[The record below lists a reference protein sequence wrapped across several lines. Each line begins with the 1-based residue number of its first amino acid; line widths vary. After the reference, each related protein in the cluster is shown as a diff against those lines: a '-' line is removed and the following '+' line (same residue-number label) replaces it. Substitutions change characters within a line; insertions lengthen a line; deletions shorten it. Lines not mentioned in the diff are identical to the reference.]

1 MKGSAPYI
9 QRRGFNLTFRIS
21 VPNDLRKTLGLREI
35 TRALPTSDRNVAVP
49 MALSLAHQAKLHFL
63 RLRQRMKKPNTTDEH
78 LDLGYTLELRF
89 DEAGQPTFM
98 KVEAEPHEQDAVNA
112 VVREVLAVRK
122 APDAAES
129 RKSPPR
135 FDTSKNETPMLSEVI
150 NSFLD
155 GYHKSKKPAMFKKH
169 QPVLRMFLE
178 VVGDKPV
185 GHLLQKDV
193 NEFFDLL
200 HNLPPRWSDKC
211 RQLKKTIRELAEIDH
226 ELTLGPKSFYDTY
239 IASLRPFLAAARKNF
254 QDQGFPVNLTT
265 EGIEYKGDR
274 EEGEYKQRAF
284 KTTELKRLFEGP
296 EMQQFASDPAQAHC
310 FWLPHLGLFTGAR
323 VNEICQ
329 LNPQTDILKDPDS
342 GIWYFWITTKTE
354 GDPRIRKSVKTQ
366 EARKVPIHK
375 KLISLGFLDYLAK
388 IQASGEKLL
397 FPQWAP
403 VNMRASG
410 NAEDWFRQLLRD
422 TNLRDETP
430 KLRLVGMH
438 AFRHTL
444 LTHGAMHKPSPL
456 SLFCI
461 TGHAQDEAPIHA
473 TGAGKG
479 YLTLS
484 LLSPLSDRSQL
495 LDQLTY
501 DLSFI
506 TPKKN

>member
-1 MKGSAPYI
+1 M
-9 QRRGFNLTFRIS
+9 
-21 VPNDLRKTLGLREI
+21 PNDLRKTLGLREI

-89 DEAGQPTFM
+89 NESGQTEFM

-122 APDAAES
+122 ASPTAKEALATSTSEHNA
-129 RKSPPR
+129 RKSG
-135 FDTSKNETPMLSEVI
+135 TPLLSVVV

-155 GYHKSKKPAMFKKH
+155 EYQKSKKPAMFKKH

-193 NEFFDLL
+193 NEFFALL
-200 HNLPPRWSDKC
+200 HHLPPRWSDKC

-226 ELTLGPKSFYDTY
+226 EVTLGPKSFYDTY

-265 EGIEYKGDR
+265 EGIEYTGDR
-274 EEGEYKQRAF
+274 EEGEHKQRAF

-296 EMQQFASDPAQAHC
+296 EMQQFAADPAQAHC
-310 FWLPHLGLFTGAR
+310 FWLPHLGLLTGAR

-342 GIWYFWITTKTE
+342 GVWYLWITTKTE
-354 GDPRIRKSVKTQ
+354 GDPRIRKSVKTK

-388 IQASGEKLL
+388 IKASGEKLL

-403 VNMRASG
+403 VNRRASG
-410 NAEDWFRQLLRD
+410 EAEDWFRQLLRD

-430 KLRLVGMH
+430 HACILGMH

-444 LTHGAMHKPSPL
+444 LTYGAMQKPIPL
-456 SLFCI
+456 SLFCV
-461 TGHAQDEAPIHA
+461 TGHAQEEAPIHA